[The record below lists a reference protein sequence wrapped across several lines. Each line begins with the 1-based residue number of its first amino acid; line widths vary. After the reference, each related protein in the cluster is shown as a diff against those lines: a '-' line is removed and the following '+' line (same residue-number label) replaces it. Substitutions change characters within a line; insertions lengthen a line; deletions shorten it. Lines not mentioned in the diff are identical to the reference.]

1 MRVVYLVGTD
11 HRFQRVGSFGVPEEV
26 SAEFSAQLTQ
36 LITEHA
42 VRSIAEEMSTE
53 GLGLHRIHG
62 GSLAFHL
69 ARELG
74 LPHAYCDP
82 PKNIREQ
89 QHIVSYA
96 DRERYWLDQ
105 LRAFAAFPCMFIL
118 GADHVVTFSRLLNE
132 SDFTA
137 TVLFD
142 DWSPS
147 SHVEA

>member
-1 MRVVYLVGTD
+1 MRTVYLVGTD

-26 SAEFSAQLTQ
+26 FAEFTAQLKQ
-36 LITEHA
+36 LITERA
-42 VRSIAEEMSTE
+42 IRGIAEEMSIE

-82 PKNIREQ
+82 PKTVREQ
-89 QHIVSYA
+89 QCIVSLA

-105 LRAFAAFPCMFIL
+105 LRAFTAFPCLFIL
-118 GADHVVTFSRLLNE
+118 GADHTASFSQLLNE
-132 SDFTA
+132 SGFIA
-137 TVLFD
+137 TVLFG

>member
-1 MRVVYLVGTD
+1 MRIVYLVGTD
-11 HRFQRVGSFGVPEEV
+11 HRFQRVGSFGVSEEV
-26 SAEFSAQLTQ
+26 SAEFTVQLTQ
-36 LITEHA
+36 LINERA
-42 VRSIAEEMSTE
+42 GRGIAEEMSPE

-82 PKNIREQ
+82 PKNVRQQ
-89 QHIVSYA
+89 QHIVSHA
-96 DRERYWLDQ
+96 DRERSWLDQ
-105 LRAFAAFPCMFIL
+105 LRAFTAFPCLFIL
-118 GADHVVTFSRLLNE
+118 GADHVVSFSQLLNE

-147 SHVEA
+147 LHVEA

>member
-1 MRVVYLVGTD
+1 MRTVYLVGTD

-26 SAEFSAQLTQ
+26 FTEFTAQLTQ
-36 LITEHA
+36 LITERA
-42 VRSIAEEMSTE
+42 IRGIAEEMSIE

-82 PKNIREQ
+82 PKIVREQ
-89 QHIVSYA
+89 RGIVSLA
-96 DRERYWLDQ
+96 DRERHWLDQ
-105 LRAFAAFPCMFIL
+105 LSSFAVFPCLFIL
-118 GADHVVTFSRLLNE
+118 GADHIASFSQLLND
-132 SDFTA
+132 SGFTA

-147 SHVEA
+147 SHVGA